1 MPTFNA
7 ADIIGKTLIAK
18 TNVPLRRL
26 PLDSDAII
34 YNVKIGVPV
43 GVVATY
49 LSPNKDRSN
58 IYWGFDDANGKMY
71 YAEHKVGRF
80 DVTELKQQGV
90 LTAEEKKDALE
101 QASMTTGDKIFKLVK
116 NVFIGAA
123 LVYLAKIIIDKKM

>member
-26 PLDSDAII
+26 PNDYAPEI
-34 YNVKIGVPV
+34 YNVASGGVV
-43 GVVATY
+43 GVVDTY
-49 LSPNKDRSN
+49 LLPSSARSN
-58 IYWGFDDANGKMY
+58 IFWGFKDSNNRVY

-80 DVTELKQQGV
+80 DVKDLQNQGA
-90 LTAEEKKDALE
+90 LTTEEKKDALE
-101 QASMTTGDKIFKLVK
+101 QASMTTGDKIFKLVR

-123 LVYLAKIIIDKKM
+123 LIYLAKTIIDKKL

>member
-18 TNVPLRRL
+18 TNVSLRRL
-26 PLDSDAII
+26 PLDNDAII
-34 YNVKIGVPV
+34 YNVKAGIPV

-49 LSPNKDRSN
+49 LLPNKDRNN

-90 LTAEEKKDALE
+90 LTAQEKKDALE
-101 QASMTTGDKIFKLVK
+101 QASMTTGDKIFKLVR

-123 LVYLAKIIIDKKM
+123 LVYLAKTIIDKKM